1 VKRRPPEPI
10 AKIGWIQTDCHE
22 PEGVVPEAKA
32 TKNRVHLDVAVQ
44 DVDAAASRI
53 IELGGTKLPY
63 DDHHEDGYSWR
74 IMADAEGNEF
84 CLIYGQYQPGPV
96 W

>member
-1 VKRRPPEPI
+1 M
-10 AKIGWIQTDCHE
+10 
-22 PEGVVPEAKA
+22 PEAKV

-44 DVDAAASRI
+44 DVDAAASRV

-63 DDHHEDGYSWR
+63 DDDHD
-74 IMADAEGNEF
+74 
-84 CLIYGQYQPGPV
+84 GQYQPGST

>member
-10 AKIGWIQTDCHE
+10 AEIGWIQTDCHDTE
-22 PEGVVPEAKA
+22 WVVPEAKV

-44 DVDAAASRI
+44 DVDAAASRV

-63 DDHHEDGYSWR
+63 DDDHD
-74 IMADAEGNEF
+74 
-84 CLIYGQYQPGPV
+84 GQYQPGST